1 MPGIKGVQTTVI
13 DPLEVMLRA
22 WEKFKERPE
31 RSKPRCP
38 YVPDPAWEDKL
49 RSALGRPSPAI
60 DAEAEAI
67 WPRVN
72 RRLVEH
78 GIQPGPHSYLKH
90 NDGDPAFIR
99 AIFLLARS
107 LPAKTVIETGVAH
120 GVTSRFVLE
129 ALDLNGEGRLWSI
142 DLAPQKSP
150 HVHKEIG
157 LAVDGSSEIAKRWT
171 FIRGSSRRR
180 LPPLLRGF
188 GTLDLFIHDSLHTEF
203 NMLFELRAA
212 WPLLRPGGALV
223 VDARKSPGD
232 FADIDNN
239 WAFDLFAKSVPG
251 HLALVCEAEPVRP
264 DPLRVSRGQKGLF
277 GVVVKNGARPA
288 AHPPA

>member
-1 MPGIKGVQTTVI
+1 MSGIKGVQTTFI
-13 DPLEVMLRA
+13 DPMEAMVRV

-31 RSKPRCP
+31 RRKPRCP
-38 YVPDPAWEDKL
+38 YVADPDWEAKL
-49 RSALGRPSPAI
+49 RSALGQPPQGIA
-60 DAEAEAI
+60 AEAEAL

-72 RRLVEH
+72 RRLAER

-99 AIFLLARS
+99 AIFLLARA
-107 LPAKTVIETGVAH
+107 LPARTVIETGVAH

-129 ALDLNGEGRLWSI
+129 ALDLNGDGRLWSI
-142 DLAPQKSP
+142 DLAPQKAP

-157 LAVDGSSEIAKRWT
+157 LAVDGGSDIAKRWT

-188 GTLDLFIHDSLHTEF
+188 GPLDLFIHDSLHTEF

-212 WPLLRPGGALV
+212 WPLLRPGGAVV
-223 VDARKSPGD
+223 VD
-232 FADIDNN
+232 DIDNN
-239 WAFDLFAKSVPG
+239 WAFDIFAKSVPG
-251 HLALVCEAEPVRP
+251 HLSLVCEAEPLRP
-264 DPLRVSRGQKGLF
+264 DPLRASRQQKGLF
-277 GVVVKNGARPA
+277 GIILKGAGPA
-288 AHPPA
+288 PLPPA

>member
-1 MPGIKGVQTTVI
+1 MSGIKGVKTTII
-13 DPLEVMLRA
+13 DPMEVLLRL

-31 RSKPRCP
+31 SRKPRCP
-38 YVPDPAWEDKL
+38 YTPDPAWETKL
-49 RSALGRPSPAI
+49 RLVLGQPSQSI
-60 DAEAEAI
+60 GAEAEAL

-72 RRLVEH
+72 RRLTEH

-90 NDGDPAFIR
+90 NDGDPALIR

-129 ALDLNGEGRLWSI
+129 ALELNQNEGHLWSI

-157 LAVDGSSEIAKRWT
+157 LAVDEVSAIAKRWT

-188 GTLDLFIHDSLHTEF
+188 GPLDLFIHDSLHTEF
-203 NMLFELRAA
+203 NTLFELRAV
-212 WPLLRPGGALV
+212 WPLLRPGGAVV
-223 VDARKSPGD
+223 VD
-232 FADIDNN
+232 DIDNN
-239 WAFDLFAKSVPG
+239 WAFDIFAKSVPE
-251 HLALVCEAEPVRP
+251 HLSLVCEAEPVRP
-264 DPLRVSRGQKGLF
+264 DPLRVSRQRKGLF
-277 GVVVKNGARPA
+277 GVIVKNGARPT
-288 AHPPA
+288 PDLPA

>member
-1 MPGIKGVQTTVI
+1 MSGIKTTIV
-13 DPLEVMLRA
+13 DPMEVLFRL

-31 RSKPRCP
+31 RRKPRCP
-38 YVPDPAWEDKL
+38 YVPDLAWEEKL
-49 RSALGRPSPAI
+49 RSALGRPSPVI
-60 DAEAEAI
+60 DAEVEAI

-72 RRLVEH
+72 RRLMEH
-78 GIQPGPHSYLKH
+78 GVQPGPHSYLKH

-107 LPAKTVIETGVAH
+107 LPAKTVVETGVAH

-129 ALDLNGEGRLWSI
+129 ALDLNGNEGCLWSI

-157 LAVDGSSEIAKRWT
+157 LAVDGGSDIAKRWT

-212 WPLLRPGGALV
+212 WPLLRPGGAMV
-223 VDARKSPGD
+223 VD
-232 FADIDNN
+232 DIDNN
-239 WAFDLFAKSVPG
+239 WAFDIFAKSVPG
-251 HLALVCEAEPVRP
+251 HLALVCKAEPVRP

-277 GVVVKNGARPA
+277 GVIVKNGAS
-288 AHPPA
+288 HPPA

>member
-1 MPGIKGVQTTVI
+1 MSGIKGVQTTVI
-13 DPLEVMLRA
+13 DPVEVALRL

-31 RSKPRCP
+31 RRKPRCP

-49 RSALGRPSPAI
+49 RSALGRPSPDI
-60 DAEAEAI
+60 NAEAEPI
-67 WPRVN
+67 WTLVN
-72 RRLVEH
+72 RRLMEH

-107 LPAKTVIETGVAH
+107 LPARTVIETGVAH

-129 ALDLNGEGRLWSI
+129 ALDRNGHEGRLWSI
-142 DLAPQKSP
+142 DLAPQKWP
-150 HVHKEIG
+150 HVHKDIG
-157 LAVDGSSEIAKRWT
+157 LAVDGSSEIARRWT

-180 LPPLLRGF
+180 LPPLLCGF

-212 WPLLRPGGALV
+212 WPLLRPGGAMV
-223 VDARKSPGD
+223 VD
-232 FADIDNN
+232 DIDNN
-239 WAFDLFAKSVPG
+239 WAFDTFAKSVPR
-251 HLALVCEAEPVRP
+251 HLALVCEAEPIRP

-277 GVVVKNGARPA
+277 GVIIKGGRFAD
-288 AHPPA
+288 HPPA